1 MITIEFNEKGL
12 VMKKLSLIFLFAFLL
27 IIIGCSEDNT
37 SPSRSKEENEF
48 LSKTH
53 PNLSVAVRNNVPEDM
68 IKPTIGILGKD
79 RTETFANVVYIISE
93 KSVFYQFEYDG
104 EVWARNDY
112 EHVRYHMDKPISKIT
127 TDSPKLGKL
136 YSGEGYNSLIG
147 DKLIIE
153 NLENIDYS
161 GYFSST
167 SYGSWVYDDHKN
179 SWVLKIY

>member
-68 IKPTIGILGKD
+68 IKPTIGILDKD

-112 EHVRYHMDKPISKIT
+112 EHVRYHDNESLGKIT
-127 TDSPKLGKL
+127 SDSPKLGKL
-136 YSGEGYNSLIG
+136 YSGENYNSLIG